1 MLPFREMLDML
12 LPPSVYYRRRIAEE
26 VDAGEPELDLLPELV
41 RRGSTAVDVG
51 ANQGFFSFALAQ
63 HAAQVVAFEP
73 NPDYALSALKAAF
86 DAGAKFLVL
95 CDTNGGTL
103 PEDAYR
109 IVSEAK
115 AKLPNANFGIHAHND
130 TEQAVAVSLAAVRG
144 GAPGGVP
151 ALTVAIVVLGEI
163 SADRCAI

>member
-63 HAAQVVAFEP
+63 HAAQVVAFEQI
-73 NPDYALSALKAAF
+73 
-86 DAGAKFLVL
+86 G
-95 CDTNGGTL
+95 
-103 PEDAYR
+103 R
-109 IVSEAK
+109 
-115 AKLPNANFGIHAHND
+115 AH
-130 TEQAVAVSLAAVRG
+130 V
-144 GAPGGVP
+144 
-151 ALTVAIVVLGEI
+151 
-163 SADRCAI
+163 